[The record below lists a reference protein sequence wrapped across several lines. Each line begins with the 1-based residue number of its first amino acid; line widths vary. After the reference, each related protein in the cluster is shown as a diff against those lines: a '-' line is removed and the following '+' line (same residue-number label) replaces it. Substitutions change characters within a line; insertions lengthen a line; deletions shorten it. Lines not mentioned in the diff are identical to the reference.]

1 MLNSEFPMPIRGSR
15 SYELVGPRIGIGN
28 SELSIGQ
35 ISVLPCP
42 TFGISASDAQLQ
54 IHYLAIRFWVIDSR
68 HE

>member
-15 SYELVGPRIGIGN
+15 SYELVGPRIGGLVR
-28 SELSIGQ
+28 SPSCGVQ
-35 ISVLPCP
+35 P
-42 TFGISASDAQLQ
+42 SALAHRTHQLQ